1 MNSIKSSGAITSAG
15 VLSAIAASLCCIT
28 PVIAL
33 VAGSSS
39 ITSNFSR
46 IEPARP
52 FLIGISIAVLALA
65 WYVKLKASN
74 NNNTECI
81 CEPGKQTSFLQSKTF
96 LSIVT
101 VFSILMM
108 TFPMYAKAFY
118 PKPKIQATTIAVAT
132 NKQQVDFTIEG
143 MTCAGCEEHVNTQL
157 SKVAG
162 VLSYKTSYAFKNSLV
177 SFDKSKVNVGA
188 IEAAINKTG
197 YTVKEYKLISEKK

>member
-1 MNSIKSSGAITSAG
+1 
-15 VLSAIAASLCCIT
+15 
-28 PVIAL
+28 
-33 VAGSSS
+33 
-39 ITSNFSR
+39 
-46 IEPARP
+46 
-52 FLIGISIAVLALA
+52 
-65 WYVKLKASN
+65 
-74 NNNTECI
+74 
-81 CEPGKQTSFLQSKTF
+81 
-96 LSIVT
+96 
-101 VFSILMM
+101 
-108 TFPMYAKAFY
+108 MYAKAFY